1 MIENCMD
8 GSMDEAARR
17 SRAGK
22 SGSHIRLA
30 ADIGGTFTDIAVFE
44 EHTGTLSFGKTL
56 STPQRLVDGIDKG
69 VEKAG
74 SDFRSAGL
82 FLHGS
87 TVAINAILER
97 TGARTALLITEGFRD
112 IYEIGRINR
121 PDAYNLFF
129 RKHVPLV
136 ERALRFEVK
145 ERVLA
150 DGEIERPLDAD
161 EIVALGKQLEALD
174 IEACAILF
182 LNCYARAEH
191 EARAK
196 EILEKRHPA
205 MFVSASH
212 ELSQEYR
219 EFERCSTV
227 AANAYVGPKVR
238 GYVGEIDEHIRQAG
252 FTGSFLVVQSTGGLY
267 EVAQAKTQCVRMLE
281 SGPAAGVIG
290 TQALCRTLSI
300 DNAIAFDMGGTTAK
314 AGVIYKGEPLTTGAA
329 LIGGYDQALPV
340 QIAMMDIFEVGT
352 GGGSIARVVE
362 GGLRVGPQ
370 SAGASP
376 GPACYGL
383 GGTEP
388 TVTDANLVLGRL
400 GVDRFLGGEMP
411 LDVKAAEEG
420 LARVAE
426 PLGMD
431 ATAVAD
437 GILRIAATAMSYAV
451 KGVTT
456 ERGFDAGDFAL
467 VAYGG
472 AGPLHAVEV
481 AREIGIR
488 KVIIPGAPGVFSAF
502 GMLFSDLRYDYV
514 RTFPTRLEEAPFEK
528 IEALYT
534 ALEDEGRAAIANA
547 SVKPQKVVVRRA
559 ADMRYVG
566 QEHAVTVELPLG
578 VFKKRDRDEIKRLF
592 DAMHELRYG
601 TSAPQE
607 RAEIVSL
614 RSTVTGVMGK
624 PPQRK
629 IDEGQRKPPAAAF
642 TGKRS
647 VYLGTG
653 FKPTP
658 TVRRAALLAGNRIS
672 GPALIEEHAS
682 TTVLMPGD
690 ICEVD
695 AYGNL
700 VIAVGGAQERNL

>member
-1 MIENCMD
+1 MPQ
-8 GSMDEAARR
+8 SAK
-17 SRAGK
+17 SRP
-22 SGSHIRLA
+22 HIRLA
-30 ADIGGTFTDIAVFE
+30 ADIGGTFTDIAVFD
-44 EHTGTLSFGKTL
+44 EHTGALAFGKTL
-56 STPQRLVDGIDKG
+56 STPQRLVEGIDKG

-87 TVAINAILER
+87 TVAINTILER
-97 TGARTALLITEGFRD
+97 TGARAALLITEGFRD

-129 RKHVPLV
+129 RKHVPLI

-150 DGEIERPLDAD
+150 DGEIERPLDED
-161 EIVALGKQLEALD
+161 EIATLGKQLEALG

-182 LNCYARAEH
+182 LNCYARPDH

-196 EILEKRHPA
+196 AILEKRHPA

-238 GYVGEIDEHIRQAG
+238 RYVGEIDEHIRQAG

-267 EVAQAKTQCVRMLE
+267 EVAQAQTQCVRMLE

-290 TQALCRTLSI
+290 TQALCRTLGI
-300 DNAIAFDMGGTTAK
+300 NNAIAFDMGGTTAK

-362 GGLRVGPQ
+362 GGLRVGPL

-400 GVDRFLGGEMP
+400 GADRFLGGEMP
-411 LDVKAAEEG
+411 LDVKAAEAA

-426 PLGMD
+426 PLGMN
-431 ATAVAD
+431 AITVAD

-534 ALEDEGRAAIANA
+534 TLEDEGRASIANA
-547 SVKPQKVVVRRA
+547 SVKPQKVLIRRA

-566 QEHAVTVELPLG
+566 QEHAVAVDLPLA

-607 RAEIVSL
+607 RAEIVGL
-614 RSTVTGVMGK
+614 RSTVTGVMRK
-624 PPQRK
+624 PPQATIR
-629 IDEGQRKPPAAAF
+629 EGQRKPPAAALH
-642 TGKRS
+642 GKRP
-647 VYLGTG
+647 VFFGTD
-653 FKPTP
+653 FEPTP
-658 TVRRAALLAGNRIS
+658 TYRRAALLAGNRVN

-690 ICEVD
+690 ACEVD

-700 VIAVGGAQERNL
+700 AIAVGGAR